1 VAKKIRTKLTDML
14 ELPKEVILNL
24 PLISII
30 GSEEISIENYKGIV
44 EYTSE
49 RIRIN
54 TSCGVLK
61 IEGRNMILKQ
71 ITSENMLIKGNIL
84 KFEYLV

>member
-1 VAKKIRTKLTDML
+1 MAKKIRNKLTDML
-14 ELPKEVILNL
+14 ELPKEVVLGL

-30 GSEEISIENYKGIV
+30 GSEEISIENYKGII

-61 IEGRNMILKQ
+61 IEGRNMVLKQ
-71 ITSENMLIKGNIL
+71 ITSENMLITGSIL
-84 KFEYLV
+84 KFEYLI